1 MPKIFDFKPKV
12 IVLAF
17 LIVAL
22 MLPKAILAIE
32 SNEEEDYYVAVKA
45 FDDGFYDLSLNTFDS
60 FIKHYPN
67 SKYLAQAQFFVGRCL
82 FYQSDFLKALSQFQ
96 PLLSDPRAASFKDG
110 LYYWI
115 AEVHFKGNDYQTAA
129 LFYGKVIDNYPK
141 SDFNPQALYSLGRCQ
156 LELEKF
162 ETAIKSFSRLI
173 TEFPNQPI
181 VQSATFDIGE
191 TYYRA
196 KEYEKAKEA
205 FKKFISNFPKS
216 SRISE
221 CYYFLGEIS
230 YYSNDYPEALSL
242 YHRALNLIETD
253 NNLKDKSEEL
263 KGLINS
269 GIGWAFIKE
278 QKLDEAAGVFFSAKE
293 SDSVLLGRAAVKLTR
308 GDPDDAIRIYDA
320 LINKYPASPYLLDA
334 FLGKAEALYK
344 RDSFEE
350 SAEVYSKIIKDFS
363 GIKKYKDVENKI
375 HYGLAWALL
384 KSGQFQGAIKE
395 FEKIAK
401 ASSDDIIKISALC
414 QMGDTYQ
421 ETREFNKAI
430 DVYDRILKEYPD
442 SLYSDY
448 VQFQLAV
455 NLYKLERLDASIL
468 AFQAVLENYPKT
480 KLRNKVEYYLGLIYF
495 QQSNFKASQE
505 KFSQFLKERKEVSLK
520 GDALY
525 LLASSYYNLGEY
537 KQSLLVF
544 ERIFKENVKK
554 NEKLSQAAEYEIANC
569 LYQLGREK
577 EALQRFKIFLKKH
590 PESKTCADII
600 YWMGEFYS
608 SKENYETARR
618 YFRLLLNDYP
628 DSELSDSAVY
638 SIGVT
643 YLQSDRLKAAL
654 KTFSQL
660 LNSKNLQLGF
670 NSALSMADIYIAGKD
685 FNTALDIYNKLINDN
700 RFAQYRQVALIKK
713 ADTLRLM
720 RNYKESLAAYKQAL
734 NNKYDSQIL
743 FKMGELSEEMGDLDS
758 ALDNYLKLSYLPG
771 LDQTLAKR
779 ALLRAARIC
788 EARNNWQEAA
798 KIYNK
803 LIDSKFEEAEYAK
816 DRLDW
821 IEKHIFKPKTK

>member
-1 MPKIFDFKPKV
+1 MHKIFNFKPKI
-12 IVLAF
+12 IVLSC
-17 LIVAL
+17 LILAL
-22 MLPKAILAIE
+22 ILPGALLAIE

-45 FDDGFYDLSLNTFDS
+45 FDDGFYDLSLDTFNS
-60 FIKHYPN
+60 FVKHYPN
-67 SKYLAQAQFFVGRCL
+67 SKYLAQAQFFIGRC
-82 FYQSDFLKALSQFQ
+82 FFHQSDFLKALSQFQ
-96 PLLSDPRAASFKDG
+96 SLLSDPRAASFKDG

-129 LFYGKVIDNYPK
+129 LFYSKVIDNYPD
-141 SDFNPQALYSLGRCQ
+141 SEFNPQALYSLGRSQ
-156 LELEKF
+156 LEMEKF
-162 ETAIKSFSRLI
+162 DAAIESFNQLI
-173 TEFPNQPI
+173 TKFPSHTLIN
-181 VQSATFDIGE
+181 SATFQIGE
-191 TYYRA
+191 TLYRA

-205 FKKFISNFPKS
+205 FKKFINNFPKS

-221 CYYFLGEIS
+221 CYYFLAEIS
-230 YYSNDYPEALSL
+230 YYTNDYKGALSF
-242 YHRALNLIETD
+242 YSKAMNSIEAD
-253 NNLKDKSEEL
+253 DNLKNKSEQL
-263 KGLINS
+263 KSQINS

-293 SDSVLLGRAAVKLTR
+293 SDSVLLGRAAVKLAR
-308 GDPDDAIRIYDA
+308 SEPDDAIRIYDT

-344 RDSFEE
+344 NNSFEG
-350 SAEVYSKIIKDFS
+350 AADVYNKIIKDFS
-363 GIKKYKDVENKI
+363 AIRKYKDFENKV

-401 ASSDDIIKISALC
+401 TTSDDIIKISALC

-421 ETREFNKAI
+421 ETREFSKAI
-430 DVYDRILKEYPD
+430 DVYDRILKEYPN

-455 NLYKLERLDASIL
+455 NLYKLERFDASIL
-468 AFQAVLENYPKT
+468 AFQSLLENYPKT

-495 QQSNFKASQE
+495 QQANFKASQE
-505 KFSQFLKERKEVSLK
+505 KFSQFLKERKDVTLK

-544 ERIFKENVKK
+544 ERIFKENVKR

-577 EALQRFKIFLKKH
+577 EALQRFKVFLKKH
-590 PESKTCADII
+590 PESKTCADIV
-600 YWMGEFYS
+600 YWLGEFYS

-628 DSELSDSAVY
+628 DSELCDSAVY

-643 YLQSDRLKAAL
+643 YLKSDRLKAAL

-660 LNSKNLQLGF
+660 LKSKNLQLGF

-685 FNTALDIYNKLINDN
+685 YNTAFDIYNKLIADN
-700 RFAQYRQVALIKK
+700 RFASYRQVALIKK
-713 ADTLRLM
+713 ADTLRLSH
-720 RNYKESLAAYKQAL
+720 NYKESMATYKQAL
-734 NNKYDSQIL
+734 DNKYDSQIL
-743 FKMGELSEEMGDLDS
+743 FKMGELNEEMGDLDS

-771 LDQTLAKR
+771 LDQALAKR

-788 EARNNWQEAA
+788 EAKNNWQEAA

-803 LIDSKFEEAEYAK
+803 LKDSQFEEAEYAR
-816 DRLDW
+816 DRLNW
-821 IEKHIFKPKTK
+821 IEKHIFKTKAK